1 MTTEAW
7 PPPPVAVAAATTTT
21 MPIAGRCLA
30 RVLLRAAGGA
40 IECSRL
46 RCIDVD
52 IDETVAVFFT
62 WLFMASAQAQI
73 QGGPKK
79 LREIFLAITLVNMDR
94 F

>member
-7 PPPPVAVAAATTTT
+7 PPPPVAAAAATTTT

-52 IDETVAVFFT
+52 IDETVAVFFIC
-62 WLFMASAQAQI
+62 SAGKTFLSRWQ
-73 QGGPKK
+73 
-79 LREIFLAITLVNMDR
+79 LRCT
-94 F
+94 